1 MVTSKL
7 LLTALLFLL
16 FLSRCNKVL
25 NIAKRLGI
33 KTQSNKNGKQ
43 NAQKLDASEYLF
55 STEANKQHLN
65 KAINYVE
72 NNGKL
77 IEVDLDDLKNQ
88 LLK

>member
-1 MVTSKL
+1 MIITFEIDNIQDAEL
-7 LLTALLFLL
+7 I
-16 FLSRCNKVL
+16 L

-33 KTQSNKNGKQ
+33 KTQSNKDGKQ

>member
-1 MVTSKL
+1 MTITFEIDNIQDAEL
-7 LLTALLFLL
+7 I
-16 FLSRCNKVL
+16 L

-43 NAQKLDASEYLF
+43 NSQKLDATDYLF

-65 KAINYVE
+65 RAIDYVE

>member
-1 MVTSKL
+1 MTITFEIDNMQDAEL
-7 LLTALLFLL
+7 I
-16 FLSRCNKVL
+16 L

-33 KTQSNKNGKQ
+33 KTQSDKNGKQ
-43 NAQKLDASEYLF
+43 NAQKLDATDYLF

-65 KAINYVE
+65 RAIDYVE

-77 IEVDLDDLKNQ
+77 IEVDLHDLKNQ